1 MKHHPLRALHNAT
14 SAKNRQRGFSLI
26 EIALVLVI
34 AGLALGTGLSLL
46 GARTAQAR
54 IDSTKARSEAVR
66 QALVA
71 YVSQNYRFP
80 CPAAPGL
87 VRGAVGYNTEQR
99 SGATGAEV
107 CTAAS
112 GLTNN
117 IGGVAPLGVSRGTVP
132 CAALGLAEDACTDA
146 WGSRF
151 TYFVQNSAIRLTIN
165 TVSGM
170 GGSMTMH
177 KIIPPAAVTLT
188 NGAAPTGNQVNACS
202 ATAGDNS
209 CNLAAVAV
217 VISHGANR
225 GGGFP
230 PESAAAIPTAGG
242 VVSAYEV
249 ANTDNNIQFLQNDYV
264 ELGANSFDDIVL
276 AITPREVI
284 SSLSQNNVLKDP
296 KVLMAEQ
303 FDALKQA
310 ILWHSYASIIGT
322 YPTRTI
328 TLPAESGGNLA
339 YVFPPTV
346 SFTNCTP
353 SVTTQ
358 LLPLV
363 ATVPALTGLTN
374 DIWGNAIRYRRVT
387 ATAFGAGNTCATPLV
402 FVSYGPDGQT
412 GGAGNIFGLD
422 DIVYPVTQ
430 GVINAAV
437 IKFGGW

>member
-1 MKHHPLRALHNAT
+1 MKHHPLLALHNAT
-14 SAKNRQRGFSLI
+14 SEKKRQRGFSLI

-54 IDSTKARSEAVR
+54 IDSSKTRVEAVR
-66 QALVA
+66 QALVTF
-71 YVSQNYRFP
+71 VSQNYRLP

-87 VRGAVGYNTEQR
+87 IRGVAGYNVEQR
-99 SGATGAEV
+99 SGVAGAEV

-117 IGGVAPLGVSRGTVP
+117 IGGAAPLGVSRGTVP
-132 CAALGLAEDACTDA
+132 CASLGLAEEVCTDA
-146 WGSRF
+146 WGNRF
-151 TYFVQNSAIRLTIN
+151 TYFVRNSAIRLNIN

-170 GGSMTMH
+170 SGSMTMH
-177 KIIPPAAVTLT
+177 KVVPPAALTLT

-202 ATAGDNS
+202 TTAGDNS

-225 GGGFP
+225 GGAFL
-230 PESAAAIPTAGG
+230 PESAAALPTAG
-242 VVSAYEV
+242 VISAYEV

-264 ELGANSFDDIVL
+264 EAGVYAFDDIVL
-276 AITPREVI
+276 AITPRDVI
-284 SSLSQNNVLKDP
+284 SSLSQSNVLKDP
-296 KVLMAEQ
+296 KVLMAER
-303 FDALKQA
+303 FETLKLA
-310 ILWHSYASIIGT
+310 ILKHSYTSITGT
-322 YPTRTI
+322 YPDRTI
-328 TLPAESGGNLA
+328 TLPAESGANAA

-346 SFTNCTP
+346 SFTSCTAP
-353 SVTTQ
+353 VMTQ

-374 DIWGNAIRYRRVT
+374 DIWNNPIRYRRVT
-387 ATAFGAGNTCATPLV
+387 TAAFGAGNTCATPFV
-402 FVSYGPDGQT
+402 FVSYGPDGLT

-430 GVINAAV
+430 GVINTAV
-437 IKFGGW
+437 INFGGW